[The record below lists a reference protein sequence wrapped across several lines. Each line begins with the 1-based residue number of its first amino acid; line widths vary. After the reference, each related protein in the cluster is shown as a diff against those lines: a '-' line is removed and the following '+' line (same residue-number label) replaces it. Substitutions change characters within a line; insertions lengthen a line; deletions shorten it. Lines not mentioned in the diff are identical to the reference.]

1 MSEKPS
7 DGTVAMHYG
16 DVEDGDILAS
26 EEHLPTL
33 PNTVGLLPINLSDV
47 KWHFSVF
54 TYFVVGRCIVFLF
67 ITCTMQPYSYL
78 ALKESMFFFQH
89 YG

>member
-1 MSEKPS
+1 MKDKSNVTCMKFLLINMLSPFCIGNVVSYRAQTSLIMSEKPS

-33 PNTVGLLPINLSDV
+33 PNTVGV
-47 KWHFSVF
+47 
-54 TYFVVGRCIVFLF
+54 
-67 ITCTMQPYSYL
+67 
-78 ALKESMFFFQH
+78 
-89 YG
+89 